1 MHVNATASVYQPRN
15 IMQAGILATV
25 PQSHTLPQQAQ
36 SQLEFQGVS
45 SGEYEFS
52 DKAHDESN
60 PALRRVALVK
70 LPKAQ
75 TRLQTHHS
83 CAASHMPPMD
93 YGYLCAL
100 ISAFTGP
107 TAACMEERKV
117 VLPRATPSADRSG
130 HNNNTTCMQTSAAR
144 LKNGDSTRYWQR
156 HLQQP
161 RQRAQDRRIDLV
173 WSGAHQG
180 VSPVQQQRQQRQCHG
195 NQQFAQGIQPV
206 SGINR
211 NNSRLCNHMHNKSSL
226 V

>member
-1 MHVNATASVYQPRN
+1 MLATTPPPRTLPQTVHRSPTHVNATASVYKPRG
-15 IMQAGILATV
+15 IMQAGILATA
-25 PQSHTLPQQAQ
+25 PQSRTLPRQAQ
-36 SQLEFQGVS
+36 SQLELQGVS

-52 DKAHDESN
+52 DKACDESD

-70 LPKAQ
+70 LPKPQ
-75 TRLQTHHS
+75 TQPQTHHS
-83 CAASHMPPMD
+83 CAVSHTPPTD

-100 ISAFTGP
+100 IPAFTGP
-107 TAACMEERKV
+107 AAACMEERKV

-180 VSPVQQQRQQRQCHG
+180 VSPVQQQRRQRQSRG
-195 NQQFAQGIQPV
+195 NRQFAQGI
-206 SGINR
+206 
-211 NNSRLCNHMHNKSSL
+211 
-226 V
+226 